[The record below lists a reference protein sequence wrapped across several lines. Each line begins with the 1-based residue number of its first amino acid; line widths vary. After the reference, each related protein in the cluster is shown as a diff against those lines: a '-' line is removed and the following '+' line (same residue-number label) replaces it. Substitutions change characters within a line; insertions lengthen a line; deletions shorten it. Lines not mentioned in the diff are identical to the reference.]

1 MAYLTLAAGYVKD
14 VEGVRGFADSE
25 ADELGIG
32 SYTLLEREGN
42 PEPTFEETEPGSG
55 SFFNSVG
62 MKNKSISYVEAHL
75 DEMIEIAGPKQLRF
89 SLAPLAQGDLK
100 KMIPVF
106 RGRKVKIEINTD
118 CPNIWYKAGT
128 QKPLICHDLYGF
140 EQTLV
145 EVVEARGDLYIAV
158 KLSGLPDYLEVPI
171 IELCHFYGMDE
182 VVKMNT
188 RPNVPAVDRHG
199 KQLLAMLLA
208 GLSGRAIHEE
218 AVAEVR
224 KTRNAIDSIP
234 SCTLRLGGCGGVSSF
249 QDVLDFE
256 EAGADAGV
264 QVASYTFKNGP
275 QAMRA
280 LRAV

>member
-1 MAYLTLAAGYVKD
+1 MSYLIVAAGEIKTVERLREYVEKS
-14 VEGVRGFADSE
+14 G
-25 ADELGIG
+25 ADEWTHG
-32 SYTLLEREGN
+32 SSTLLKRDGN
-42 PEPTFEETEPGSG
+42 LEPTFEETDPGSG

-128 QKPLICHDLYGF
+128 QKPLICHDLYEF

-145 EVVEARGDLYIAV
+145 EVVEVREGLYIAV

-171 IELCHFYGMDE
+171 IELCNFYGMDE
-182 VVKMNT
+182 IVT
-188 RPNVPAVDRHG
+188 
-199 KQLLAMLLA
+199 
-208 GLSGRAIHEE
+208 
-218 AVAEVR
+218 
-224 KTRNAIDSIP
+224 
-234 SCTLRLGGCGGVSSF
+234 
-249 QDVLDFE
+249 
-256 EAGADAGV
+256 
-264 QVASYTFKNGP
+264 
-275 QAMRA
+275 
-280 LRAV
+280 

>member
-106 RGRKVKIEINTD
+106 RGRKVKIEINTG
-118 CPNIWYKAGT
+118 CPNIWYEDGT

-145 EVVEARGDLYIAV
+145 EVVEVREGLYIAV

-171 IELCHFYGMDE
+171 IELCNFYGMDE
-182 VVKMNT
+182 IVTMNT
-188 RPNVPAVDRHG
+188 RPNVPAVDKDERP
-199 KQLLAMLLA
+199 LLSETVLYKWITPAHPNRA
-208 GLSGRAIHEE
+208 RGFWWGRLWE
-218 AVAEVR
+218 AECLQGR
-224 KTRNAIDSIP
+224 DNNP
-234 SCTLRLGGCGGVSSF
+234 
-249 QDVLDFE
+249 
-256 EAGADAGV
+256 
-264 QVASYTFKNGP
+264 
-275 QAMRA
+275 
-280 LRAV
+280 